1 MKFLLYVLLT
11 LALLAVTIAG
21 AVEILSGTQLFLN
34 GPRWVNVWQYGLL
47 LCTGCLLM
55 VFNADDLRGTCKD
68 TFRLISFPLL
78 LWAVL
83 GIFPG
88 LTTIWAT
95 SWTTFLKLVFS
106 IAFVVV
112 DIYIW
117 YLIIRYLMVQLRPG
131 QQAHRASTAES
142 GYDL

>member
-11 LALLAVTIAG
+11 LALVAITIAG
-21 AVEILSGTQLFLN
+21 AAEILGLAQLFLN

-47 LCTGCLLM
+47 LSAGCLLLG
-55 VFNADDLRGTCKD
+55 FNPEDLRATAKD
-68 TFRLISFPLL
+68 TIRLISFPLL
-78 LWAVL
+78 LWSVL

-88 LTTIWAT
+88 LTAVWAT
-95 SWTTFLKLVFS
+95 SWGVFPKLVVS
-106 IAFVVV
+106 IAFVVI

-117 YLIIRYLMVQLRPG
+117 YLIIRYLMVQVRPG
-131 QQAHRASTAES
+131 QRAHRASTVES